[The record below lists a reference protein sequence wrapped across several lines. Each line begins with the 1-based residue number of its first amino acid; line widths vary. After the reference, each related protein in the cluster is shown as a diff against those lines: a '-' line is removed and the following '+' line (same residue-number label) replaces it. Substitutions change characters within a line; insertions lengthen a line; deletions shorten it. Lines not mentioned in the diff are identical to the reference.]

1 MAHYLHT
8 TLCQLSKISVD
19 NYVQQ
24 PGQTLGQLIATGIL
38 RSRRLEK
45 EVKFL

>member
-1 MAHYLHT
+1 MT

-24 PGQTLGQLIATGIL
+24 PGQTLGQLISTWIL
-38 RSRRLEK
+38 LVPELEK
-45 EVKFL
+45 RFKFL